1 MLAPSMLAKA
11 KVNLYLHVA
20 APDARGYHPLQS
32 LVAFADI
39 GDEVTFSPLQSAGS
53 SKNLISCLSIE
64 GPFAEGLQADESN
77 LILKAVR
84 RFEAAAGVRVDRHT
98 IRLTKNLPVASGIG
112 GGSADA
118 GATLRLLRELYA
130 PNMPDSDLAAIA
142 GAIGADGI
150 MCLWSQSAFAEGYG
164 ERLTPV
170 TLPEVPAVLVN
181 PGVECATAR
190 VYGGYDAVGRFNE
203 IEAMSGFLDVSD
215 IRQLISAL
223 SHTRN
228 DLQSPAIHLQPVI
241 AEVLTAL
248 EAQKETLFARM
259 SGSGATCF
267 ALCETD
273 EAASALGG
281 RMQAMMPAAWVRA
294 CRLG

>member
-1 MLAPSMLAKA
+1 MLAPSILAKA

-20 APDARGYHPLQS
+20 APDSRGYHPLQS
-32 LVAFADI
+32 LVVFADI
-39 GDEVTFSPLQSAGS
+39 GDDVSFLPFQSAGS
-53 SKNLISCLSIE
+53 SEDTTPHLSID
-64 GPFAEGLQADESN
+64 GPFAEGLQADKDN

-84 RFEAAAGVRVDRHT
+84 HFEAVAGVRVDGHAV
-98 IRLTKNLPVASGIG
+98 RLTKNLPLASGIG

-118 GATLRLLRELYA
+118 GATLRALRALYTPDMA
-130 PNMPDSDLAAIA
+130 DSDLAVIA
-142 GAIGADGI
+142 GAIGADGV
-150 MCLWSQSAFAEGYG
+150 MCLWSRSAFAEGYG

-170 TLPEVPAVLVN
+170 TLPAVPAVLVN

-190 VYGGYDAVGRFNE
+190 VYGGYDAAGRFNE
-203 IEAMSGFLDVSD
+203 IEAKSGFSGVRDV
-215 IRQLISAL
+215 RQLVSAL

-228 DLQSPAIHLQPVI
+228 DLQSPAIHLQPII

-248 EAQKETLFARM
+248 EAQDETLFARM

-273 EAASALGG
+273 EAANALSV

>member
-1 MLAPSMLAKA
+1 MLARA

-32 LVAFADI
+32 LVAFANI
-39 GDEVTFSPLQSAGS
+39 GDEVDFLPVQSVISANGLNPCLNIGGAFSAGLEA
-53 SKNLISCLSIE
+53 NE
-64 GPFAEGLQADESN
+64 DN

-84 RFEAAAGVRVDRHT
+84 RFEAAADVKIDRHD
-98 IRLTKNLPVASGIG
+98 IHLTKNLPVASGIG

-118 GATLRLLRELYA
+118 GAALRLLRELYA
-130 PNMPDSDLAAIA
+130 PNMADNDLAAIA

-164 ERLTPV
+164 ERLTAV
-170 TLPEVPAVLVN
+170 TMPQVPAVLVN
-181 PGVECATAR
+181 PGVECSTAR
-190 VYGGYDAVGRFNE
+190 VYGGYDAQGRFND
-203 IEAMSGFLDVSD
+203 IDAMSGFAGVRT
-215 IRQLISAL
+215 IEQLISAL
-223 SHTRN
+223 SRTRN

-241 AEVLTAL
+241 AVVLTAL
-248 EAQKETLFARM
+248 EAQAETRFARM

-273 EAASALGG
+273 EAAQALSG
-281 RMQAMMPAAWVRA
+281 RMQAMMPGAWVRA

>member
-1 MLAPSMLAKA
+1 MTTLLAAA

-53 SKNLISCLSIE
+53 SENLISCLSIE

-77 LILKAVR
+77 LILKAMR

-130 PNMPDSDLAAIA
+130 PDMPDSDLAAIA
-142 GAIGADGI
+142 GAIGADGV
-150 MCLWSQSAFAEGYG
+150 MCLWSQPAFAEGYG

-203 IEAMSGFLDVSD
+203 IEAMSGFSDVSD

-228 DLQSPAIHLQPVI
+228 DLQSPAIHLQPVV

-248 EAQKETLFARM
+248 EAQEETLFARM

-273 EAASALGG
+273 EAASALSG

>member
-1 MLAPSMLAKA
+1 
-11 KVNLYLHVA
+11 
-20 APDARGYHPLQS
+20 LQS

-39 GDEVTFSPLQSAGS
+39 GDDVTFSPLQSAGS
-53 SKNLISCLSIE
+53 SENLISCLSIE

-170 TLPEVPAVLVN
+170 TLPVVSAVLIN

-190 VYGGYDAVGRFNE
+190 VYRGYDAVGRFNQ
-203 IEAMSGFLDVSD
+203 IEAKSGFSGVTDA
-215 IRQLISAL
+215 RQLVAAL

-228 DLQSPAIHLQPVI
+228 DLQSPAIHLQPII

-248 EAQKETLFARM
+248 EAQEETLFARM

-273 EAASALGG
+273 EAANALSV
-281 RMQAMMPAAWVRA
+281 RMQAMMPAAWVHA

>member
-32 LVAFADI
+32 LVVFADI
-39 GDEVTFSPLQSAGS
+39 GDSVTFLPFQSVG
-53 SKNLISCLSIE
+53 LSGGLTPYLNIE
-64 GPFAEGLQADESN
+64 GLFAEGLQADEGN

-84 RFEAAAGVRVDRHT
+84 RFEAVAGVKVDGHA

-118 GATLRLLRELYA
+118 GATLRVLRALYA
-130 PNMPDSDLAAIA
+130 PDMADSDLEAVA
-142 GAIGADGI
+142 GAIGADGV

-164 ERLTPV
+164 ERLTRV
-170 TLPEVPAVLVN
+170 TLPVVPAVLVN

-203 IEAMSGFLDVSD
+203 IEAMSGFSDVTD
-215 IRQLISAL
+215 ARQLVAAL

-228 DLQSPAIHLQPVI
+228 DLQSPAIHLQPII

-248 EAQKETLFARM
+248 EAQDETLFARM

-273 EAASALGG
+273 EAANALSV
-281 RMQAMMPAAWVRA
+281 AMRRIYPTAWVRA

>member
-1 MLAPSMLAKA
+1 MLAAA

-20 APDARGYHPLQS
+20 PPDARGYHPLQS
-32 LVAFADI
+32 MVVFADI
-39 GDEVTFSPLQSAGS
+39 GDDVTFSPLQSIGS
-53 SKNLISCLSIE
+53 SENLISCLSIE

-130 PNMPDSDLAAIA
+130 PDMPDSDLAAIA
-142 GAIGADGI
+142 GAIGADGV

-170 TLPEVPAVLVN
+170 ALPVVPAVLVN

-203 IEAMSGFLDVSD
+203 IQAMSGFSDVSD

-248 EAQKETLFARM
+248 EAQDETLFARM

-273 EAASALGG
+273 EAAKALSG

>member
-1 MLAPSMLAKA
+1 MLARAKI
-11 KVNLYLHVA
+11 NLYLHVA

-32 LVAFADI
+32 LVVFADI
-39 GDEVTFSPLQSAGS
+39 GDEIEFLPAQSGGLADERMPRLG
-53 SKNLISCLSIE
+53 IE
-64 GPFAEGLQADESN
+64 GPFSDGLDAGEDN

-84 RFEAAAGVRVDRHT
+84 RFEAGAAVKVDRHH
-98 IRLTKNLPVASGIG
+98 IRLAKNLPVASGMG

-118 GATLRLLRELYA
+118 GAVLHLLRRLYA
-130 PNMPDSDLAAIA
+130 PEMEDADLSAIA

-164 ERLTPV
+164 EILTPAHV
-170 TLPEVPAVLVN
+170 PVIPAVLVN
-181 PGVECATAR
+181 PGGACATAK
-190 VYGGYDAVGRFNE
+190 VYGGYDKQGRFNE
-203 IEAMSGFLDVSD
+203 IDARPDFDGIRD

-228 DLQSPAIHLQPVI
+228 DLQSPAIHLQPAI

-248 EAQKETLFARM
+248 EAQDETLFARM

-273 EAASALGG
+273 EAAEALSL
-281 RMQAMMPAAWVRA
+281 RIQTMMPDAWVRA
-294 CRLG
+294 CHLG

>member
-1 MLAPSMLAKA
+1 MTTLLAAA

-53 SKNLISCLSIE
+53 SENLISCLSIE
-64 GPFAEGLQADESN
+64 GPFAEGLQADGNN

-98 IRLTKNLPVASGIG
+98 IRLIKNLPVASGIG

-130 PNMPDSDLAAIA
+130 PDMPDSDLAAIA

-150 MCLWSQSAFAEGYG
+150 MCLWSQTAFAEGYG

-203 IEAMSGFLDVSD
+203 IEAMSGFSDVSD

-228 DLQSPAIHLQPVI
+228 DLQLPAIHLQPVI

-273 EAASALGG
+273 EAANALSV

>member
-1 MLAPSMLAKA
+1 MLAAA

-39 GDEVTFSPLQSAGS
+39 GDDVTFSPLQSAGS
-53 SKNLISCLSIE
+53 SENLISCLSIE

-273 EAASALGG
+273 EAASALSG

>member
-1 MLAPSMLAKA
+1 MLAAA

-273 EAASALGG
+273 EAASALSG

>member
-1 MLAPSMLAKA
+1 MLAAA

-20 APDARGYHPLQS
+20 APDARGYHSLQS
-32 LVAFADI
+32 LVVFADI
-39 GDEVTFSPLQSAGS
+39 GDDVTFLPLQSVGS
-53 SKNLISCLSIE
+53 SVNFIPSLSIE
-64 GPFAEGLQADESN
+64 GPFAEGLLADENN

-130 PNMPDSDLAAIA
+130 PDMPDSDLAAIA
-142 GAIGADGI
+142 GAIGADGV

-170 TLPEVPAVLVN
+170 TLPVVSAVLIN

-190 VYGGYDAVGRFNE
+190 VYRGYDAVGRFNQ
-203 IEAMSGFLDVSD
+203 IEAKSGFSGVTDA
-215 IRQLISAL
+215 RQLVAAL

-228 DLQSPAIHLQPVI
+228 DLQSPAIHLQPII

-248 EAQKETLFARM
+248 EAQEETLFARM

-273 EAASALGG
+273 EAANALSV
-281 RMQAMMPAAWVRA
+281 RMQAMMPAAWVHA

>member
-1 MLAPSMLAKA
+1 VTTLLAAA

-53 SKNLISCLSIE
+53 SENLISCLSIE
-64 GPFAEGLQADESN
+64 GPFAEGLQADGNN

-98 IRLTKNLPVASGIG
+98 IRLIKNLPVASGIG

-130 PNMPDSDLAAIA
+130 PDMPDSDLAAIA

-150 MCLWSQSAFAEGYG
+150 MCLWSQTAFAEGYG

-203 IEAMSGFLDVSD
+203 IEAMSGFSDVSD

-228 DLQSPAIHLQPVI
+228 DLQLPAIHLQPVI

-273 EAASALGG
+273 EAANALSV